1 MRTAIGP
8 STLDS
13 RLWGCVWARD
23 RLETARSFRRVAA
36 VFLALILTLCGAAP
50 ILDATEKA
58 DQPAGDKGAA
68 EATGPETGNDEEAA
82 KKEKKGPPFI
92 AIPIFI
98 TEPAV
103 GYGLGGAVAHFHKKK
118 NGADPGAGSHAPA
131 LTADTA
137 AKVGKQQKVPPTIS
151 GIGGAYTEDGTW
163 GVALAHTASW
173 KKDKMRYTGAVGYAH
188 VVSTFY
194 FNDQPAEF
202 KLDTGLLFQDLK
214 FRIGSS
220 DIFVGGKLVYL
231 TPDLLFDE
239 DSGELPVEED
249 RTKLNDFG
257 LALQAEFDG
266 RDNTMTPN
274 RGLYVELVGWKHFE
288 ALGGETDYWKI
299 GFLVDSFHEMMNKKL
314 VLGFH
319 LDLDSAGGDPP
330 LWGYPWV
337 TMRGI
342 PALRYQNESTAVLE
356 TELRWN
362 IFERWA
368 AVGFI
373 GTAATRG
380 DVPVFEDESGIV
392 AGGVGGRFL
401 FRPQDSLWVGL
412 DVAKGPEDFIFYVV
426 MGHKW

>member
-1 MRTAIGP
+1 MREE
-8 STLDS
+8 
-13 RLWGCVWARD
+13 
-23 RLETARSFRRVAA
+23 ETRRWFGLVISVDNARSLRQTASILL
-36 VFLALILTLCGAAP
+36 FLFLSLCVVVRALP
-50 ILDATEKA
+50 ATE
-58 DQPAGDKGAA
+58 G
-68 EATGPETGNDEEAA
+68 EGPEPPETDAAQTAETENGGDEEEA
-82 KKEKKGPPFI
+82 KKKKKGPPFI

-98 TEPAV
+98 TEPAI
-103 GYGLGGAVAHFHKKK
+103 GYGLGGAVGYFHKTK
-118 NGADPGAGSHAPA
+118 NGGESGANSHAPA
-131 LTADTA
+131 FTAESA

-151 GIGGAYTEDGTW
+151 GVAAAYTEDGTW
-163 GVALAHTASW
+163 GVGLAHTASW

-239 DSGELPVEED
+239 DSGELPVEGD

-257 LALQAEFDG
+257 LAVQAEFDG

-274 RGLYVELVGWKHFE
+274 SGQYVELVGWKHFE
-288 ALGGETDYWKI
+288 ALGGETDYWKV
-299 GFLVDSFHEMMNKKL
+299 GLMVDSFHELANKKL
-314 VLGFH
+314 VLGLH
-319 LDLDSAGGDPP
+319 LDLDTAGGDLP
-330 LWGYPWV
+330 LWGYPYV

-342 PALRYQNESTAVLE
+342 PALRYQNESTAVIE

-362 IFERWA
+362 IFGRWA

-380 DVPVFEDESGIV
+380 DAPVFEDESGIV

-401 FRPQDSLWVGL
+401 FRPQDSLWVGI
-412 DVAKGPEDFIFYVV
+412 DVARGPEDYVLYVV

>member
-1 MRTAIGP
+1 MSDEKAKPLSCGSARLSAMRA
-8 STLDS
+8 
-13 RLWGCVWARD
+13 
-23 RLETARSFRRVAA
+23 FRQAAA
-36 VFLALILTLCGAAP
+36 VFLALILSLCVAP
-50 ILDATEKA
+50 ILDATEGEDQTEDQNSAETAGSDTDGDDKA
-58 DQPAGDKGAA
+58 G
-68 EATGPETGNDEEAA
+68 
-82 KKEKKGPPFI
+82 KKKKGPPFI

-103 GYGLGGAVAHFHKKK
+103 GYGLGGALAYFHKKK
-118 NGADPGAGSHAPA
+118 NGDDTGAESHPPA
-131 LTADTA
+131 FTADTA
-137 AKVGKQQKVPPTIS
+137 AKAGKQQKVPPTIS
-151 GIGGAYTEDGTW
+151 GIGGAYTENGTW

-173 KKDKMRYTGAVGYAH
+173 KKDRIRYTGAIGYAH

-194 FNDQPAEF
+194 LNGQPTEF
-202 KLDTGLLFQDLK
+202 KLDTGLLFQDVK

-231 TPDLLFDE
+231 TPELLFDE
-239 DSGELPVEED
+239 DQGEIPEVED

-257 LALQAEFDG
+257 LALEADYDA
-266 RDNTMTPN
+266 RDNKMTPN

-337 TMRGI
+337 EMRGI
-342 PALRYQNESTAVLE
+342 PALRYQNESTAVIE
-356 TELRWN
+356 AELRWN
-362 IFERWA
+362 IFGRWA

-380 DVPVFEDESGIV
+380 DMPIFQDESGIV

-401 FRPQDSLWVGL
+401 FRPQDSLWVGI
-412 DVAKGPEDFIFYVV
+412 DVAKGPEDTALYIV

>member
-1 MRTAIGP
+1 M
-8 STLDS
+8 
-13 RLWGCVWARD
+13 
-23 RLETARSFRRVAA
+23 
-36 VFLALILTLCGAAP
+36 FLCAGVP
-50 ILDATEKA
+50 ILNAQEVTAE
-58 DQPAGDKGAA
+58 QPAEEPKSG
-68 EATGPETGNDEEAA
+68 DEEAGK
-82 KKEKKGPPFI
+82 KKEGPPFI

-103 GYGLGGAVAHFHKKK
+103 GYGLGAAVGYFHKKK
-118 NGADPGAGSHAPA
+118 HEADPEADSLAPA
-131 LTADTA
+131 FTGDTA
-137 AKVGKQQKVPPTIS
+137 AKAGKQQKVPPTIS
-151 GIGGAYTEDGTW
+151 GIGGAYTENGTW
-163 GVALAHTASW
+163 AVALAHTASW
-173 KKDKMRYTGAVGYAH
+173 KKDKIRYTGAIGYAH

-194 FNDQPAEF
+194 LNDQPAEF
-202 KLDTGLLFQDLK
+202 KLDTGLLFQDVK

-231 TPDLLFDE
+231 TPELLFDE
-239 DSGELPVEED
+239 DLRELPTDGD

-257 LALQAEFDG
+257 LAIEADYDG
-266 RDNTMTPN
+266 RDNKMTPN
-274 RGLYVELVGWKHFE
+274 RGQYVELVGWKHIE
-288 ALGGETDYWKI
+288 ALGGETDYWKV
-299 GFLVDSFHEMMNKKL
+299 GVMVDSFHEFLNRKL

-342 PALRYQNESTAVLE
+342 PALRYQNESTAVVS

-362 IFERWA
+362 LAERWA

-373 GTAATRG
+373 GAAATRG
-380 DVPVFEDESGIV
+380 DALIFQDESGIV

-401 FRPQDSLWVGL
+401 FRPQDSLWVGI
-412 DVAKGPEDFIFYVV
+412 DVARGPEETALYIV